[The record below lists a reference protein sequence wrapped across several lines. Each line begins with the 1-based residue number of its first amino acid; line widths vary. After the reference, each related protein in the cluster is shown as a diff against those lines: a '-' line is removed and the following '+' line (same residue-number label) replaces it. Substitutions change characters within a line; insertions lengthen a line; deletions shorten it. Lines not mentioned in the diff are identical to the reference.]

1 MYNFLV
7 KLLGFIFSI
16 IFRIEVIGLE
26 NVPDEGGYIA
36 ASNHK
41 HIFDPVF
48 MCIGQRKRQFHM
60 VAKKELFNNK
70 LLGWAFKK
78 VGAIP
83 IDREK
88 PELKTIRTIISTL
101 KAGDVVGIF
110 PEGTRVEGKDL
121 GPAKSGIGMFIVKA
135 KVDVLP
141 VAVITN
147 YKIFSKVKIIYGEP
161 IDMSMYYNNKVKSD
175 RYQEIADKIME
186 NISKIYYP
194 NLDE

>member
-1 MYNFLV
+1 MYDFFV

-16 IFRIEVIGLE
+16 IYRIEVIGLE
-26 NVPDEGGYIA
+26 NVPQEGGYIA

-70 LLGWAFKK
+70 ILGWAFRK

-83 IDREK
+83 IDRHK

-101 KAGDVVGIF
+101 KEGKVIGIF
-110 PEGTRVEGKDL
+110 PEGTRIKGKNL
-121 GPAKSGIGMFIVKA
+121 GSAKSGIGMFIVKGKA
-135 KVDVLP
+135 DVLP
-141 VAVITN
+141 IAVITN
-147 YKIFSKVKIIYGEP
+147 YRIFSKVKIVYGEP
-161 IDMSMYYNNKVKSD
+161 VDMSMYYDNKVKSD
-175 RYQEIADKIME
+175 KYQEIADKIMDS
-186 NISKIYYP
+186 ISEIYYP
-194 NLDE
+194 NLED